1 MLMTSN
7 LPLVRSQS
15 DKVGIR
21 VFSLLDSPTNPL
33 KVEALLLL
41 LFIFI
46 FLNLVGNLGIQVK
59 NVCYVHNFPCILTP
73 ISNGSDQIFTMN

>member
-41 LFIFI
+41 LLFIFT

-59 NVCYVHNFPCILTP
+59 NVLRA
-73 ISNGSDQIFTMN
+73 